1 MSRQQIINDITASL
15 RAIAPNIPVLSSAT
29 RTDKIYEIFI
39 LSCVVRAL
47 NSLGAQLEARDSN
60 DNSTSTLIF
69 RLGPGLIY
77 NPASTP
83 GFIYINY
90 QGREYELQN
99 SIRVLGH
106 SNVLHELDVCIISR
120 AEAVNCRRNQIDPKQ
135 AQVKL
140 LLECKF
146 YGATLPLNL
155 GREYLGLGTEF
166 SLRIKTMVS
175 NQASDEIHALITKHR
190 GTENFNISTVNPT
203 NVDMFIQWL
212 ANELR
217 QVLI

>member
-1 MSRQQIINDITASL
+1 MSRQQLINGIITSL
-15 RAIAPNIPVLSSAT
+15 RAVASNIPVLSSAT

-39 LSCVVRAL
+39 LSCVVRTL
-47 NSLGAQLEARDSN
+47 NSLGAQIEARDSN

-77 NPASTP
+77 NPTSAP

-99 SIRVLGH
+99 SVRVLGY
-106 SNVLHELDVCIISR
+106 SNVLHELDVCIITRS
-120 AEAVNCRRNQIDPKQ
+120 ESVNCRRNQINPKQ
-135 AQVKL
+135 GNVKL

-146 YGATLPLNL
+146 YGATLPLKL
-155 GREYLGLGTEF
+155 GREYLGLGREF
-166 SLRIKTMVS
+166 RLRIKTIVS
-175 NQASDEIHALITKHR
+175 NQTSEEIHSLVTKHK
-190 GTENFNISTVNPT
+190 GTENFSISPANPN
-203 NVDMFIQWL
+203 NVDMFVQWL

-217 QVLI
+217 QVL